1 MIQNTKLIIAS
12 KKELSPIIYYHF
24 QLGLLDF
31 GATREYKED
40 FVRNYFNIL
49 DGAANNQPSQVLD
62 YSIKLGFLTG
72 YESKVMMDAHVES
85 VMILATPFRED
96 RIFDYGNQNTTSRMH
111 ELMAVMLEHRLCPPP
126 SEIYSLHR
134 KMAGLFLMGTK
145 LKARINC
152 YPLWKALADKFHEKD
167 L

>member
-1 MIQNTKLIIAS
+1 MIQNVIIS
-12 KKELSPIIYYHF
+12 REIKKNYLNCF

-111 ELMAVMLEHRLCPPP
+111 ELMAVMLEHRLCPPRP
-126 SEIYSLHR
+126 PQTGR
-134 KMAGLFLMGTK
+134 
-145 LKARINC
+145 R
-152 YPLWKALADKFHEKD
+152 PL
-167 L
+167 

>member
-1 MIQNTKLIIAS
+1 M
-12 KKELSPIIYYHF
+12 
-24 QLGLLDF
+24 
-31 GATREYKED
+31 
-40 FVRNYFNIL
+40 
-49 DGAANNQPSQVLD
+49 DGAANNQPSQVLE

-85 VMILATPFRED
+85 VMILAQPFRED

-111 ELMAVMLEHRLCPPP
+111 ELAGVMLEHRLCPPP

-152 YPLWKALADKFHEKD
+152 YPLWKDLADKFHEKD